1 MSAATQTAPD
11 SLELVKQL
19 SGLPADEFKSVIE
32 RAKVGRALT
41 DAPAVAYL
49 EFDFDAPAPAP
60 SYVVRGVFEAETVN
74 VLSGDTGAAK
84 SILAQELTAA
94 AVTGRPWLGRDVLT
108 DRVLYIDEE
117 NPRIVPTA
125 RLRALGVENSHRD
138 RLRYVNRAGVELGTD
153 RWDAWLRTEI
163 EAHRPGLV
171 LVDTA
176 MAATA
181 ADVNEN
187 DSVVS
192 LYKALRPIA
201 SETGAAIVLLHHER
215 KQQVGQTRD
224 RSQAMLGARQ
234 WAGQADRQLT
244 VRVNG
249 HLEVTERPD
258 GGADKRREFVLEGGK
273 DRMGES
279 GHPELVVVSSVTGPT
294 GALQSMTV
302 TSEGAVTPER
312 SRKDQLA
319 DEIVEALREAGRE
332 MHTAALAEAVAED
345 ADDGTFK
352 AALRLCT
359 AEDRPRVSK
368 VRKGLY
374 DLTDA
379 GHEGGGGLPID

>member
-1 MSAATQTAPD
+1 MNAATKSAPD
-11 SLELVKQL
+11 SLPLIQQL
-19 SGLPADEFKSVIE
+19 GELPADQFKIVLE
-32 RAKVGRALT
+32 GAKARRALT

-249 HLEVTERPD
+249 HLEVTDRPD

-279 GHPELVVVSSVTGPT
+279 GHPELIVVSSVTGPT

-319 DEIVEALREAGRE
+319 DEIVEALRDAGRP
-332 MHTAALAEAVAED
+332 MQTAELAEAVAED

-352 AALRLCT
+352 AALRVCI

-374 DLTDA
+374 ARTDA
-379 GHEGGGGLPID
+379 GREGGGGLPID